1 MFYAYGC
8 STTERKAYVFGL
20 KVEIFFKLESQM
32 VSNVVLEKIEAS
44 LSSFENLQKSEST
57 VESGKHWQFS
67 NVMLSN

>member
-1 MFYAYGC
+1 
-8 STTERKAYVFGL
+8 
-20 KVEIFFKLESQM
+20 M

-44 LSSFENLQKSEST
+44 LSSFENLQKSESSL

>member
-1 MFYAYGC
+1 
-8 STTERKAYVFGL
+8 
-20 KVEIFFKLESQM
+20 M

-44 LSSFENLQKSEST
+44 LSSFENLQKSESI